1 MFTLPFV
8 QQHENTR
15 IPWWLAKR
23 AGVCISLELN
33 VPENM
38 NPQSEALLP
47 FRSLLL
53 LLQRENLAN
62 VRARVWRA
70 RFMAEP
76 RERVIVTVVVVGVV
90 VAVVLAPLGSIDGVE
105 EASKHTPNTPN
116 TRYTYYK

>member
-1 MFTLPFV
+1 MFTLPCV

-23 AGVCISLELN
+23 AGVCISLEQN
-33 VPENM
+33 VPENV

-47 FRSLLL
+47 FRSLL

-76 RERVIVTVVVVGVV
+76 RERVIVIVVVV
-90 VAVVLAPLGSIDGVE
+90 AFWPPLGSVDGVE
-105 EASKHTPNTPN
+105 EASKHTPNT
-116 TRYTYYK
+116 RYTYYK